1 MQSLFSFPLQGI
13 YYLAVSLSY
22 TYCIQPQQAWS
33 QMLIYLTTKTA
44 LKRNFITWNCFQFRM
59 FVCCQWF
66 SGVDAC
72 HTITS
77 LPWETD
83 STLFCF
89 LKTRLVMNTDNFFQS
104 SRKRYYLRIET
115 HNTFKQFSLPFINL
129 EAPYVYMSGNRNS
142 CNAKLHVTQC
152 LDYIGESCMVFFARC
167 LTLYCK
173 NYIISQSQRRVFVL
187 RRYILCANSNYT
199 SEICISRKSREEIR
213 NLELRASLR
222 TVDPGNEVA
231 WKRGQRLHRLR
242 KFFCPPFWIYLEKDY
257 RRYELFFS
265 KEAIFLTT
273 LWVNKVNLMFSQW
286 RNPGWVEFYGGVCVF
301 RWRGVWRDR
310 WQIIPLRSSLV

>member
-1 MQSLFSFPLQGI
+1 MRATRSRVCREKPILHFSVFWKR
-13 YYLAVSLSY
+13 VSSW
-22 TYCIQPQQAWS
+22 T
-33 QMLIYLTTKTA
+33 LIISSNQVAKDIIWE
-44 LKRNFITWNCFQFRM
+44 LKR
-59 FVCCQWF
+59 
-66 SGVDAC
+66 
-72 HTITS
+72 TILS
-77 LPWETD
+77 
-83 STLFCF
+83 S
-89 LKTRLVMNTDNFFQS
+89 S
-104 SRKRYYLRIET
+104 SRC
-115 HNTFKQFSLPFINL
+115 HSLILKLHMFTCQ
-129 EAPYVYMSGNRNS
+129 ENRNS